1 MYVQYVLCSLEITPT
16 LNSVE
21 MGIRLARNFLTISLL
36 CINIYIYCVMQQEK
50 MMGSFI
56 VNVKS
61 IYHFNVAAEIGFKR
75 QNRN

>member
-36 CINIYIYCVMQQEK
+36 GINIYIYCVMQQEK